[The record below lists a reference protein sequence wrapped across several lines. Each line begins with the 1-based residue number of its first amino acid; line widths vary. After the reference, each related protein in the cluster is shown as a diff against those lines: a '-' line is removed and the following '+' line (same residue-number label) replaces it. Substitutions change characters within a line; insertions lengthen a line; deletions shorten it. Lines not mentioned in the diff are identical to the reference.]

1 MGQIPHLN
9 SEWEKGNAKGLVVI
23 SVTDEPAE
31 LVEPWIAA
39 NNVTHPVVI
48 LKDKQLEGVIG
59 VAGFPTSAVFLNRSL
74 QWKGHPSEAGG
85 ALAVAR
91 KEGRTDSVYPKKLGK
106 VIKAWNGGDRTKALT
121 ELYKTMPKLEGT
133 DLDWAG
139 RLDSFM
145 KDESAK
151 AFQLSSEAME
161 AGFWFRG
168 MQLAKPYLGK
178 GSEYPRVEETL
189 AHLALMQEKPGYSK
203 EIKGGELYEEA
214 QVLERNH
221 EYSEAVSV
229 YKKIMKKSADTA
241 IAGHAEKAARDL
253 VNAYKPG
260 FKSTCPKCDRKTHAA
275 CAKHRENV
283 KL

>member
-9 SEWEKGNAKGLVVI
+9 SEWEKGNAQGLVVI

-31 LVEPWIAA
+31 LVETWIAT

-48 LKDKQLEGVIG
+48 LADKKLENVIG
-59 VAGFPTSAVFLNRSL
+59 VAGFPTSAVFLNKVL

-85 ALAVAR
+85 ALGAAL
-91 KEGRTDSVYPKKLGK
+91 KEGRSDSVYPKNLSK
-106 VIKAWNGGDRTKALT
+106 VIKTWNGGDRTKALS
-121 ELYKTMPKLEGT
+121 ELYKTMPKLEGS
-133 DLDWAG
+133 DLEWAG
-139 RLDSFM
+139 RLDGFM

-168 MQLAKPYLGK
+168 LQLAQPYLGK
-178 GSEYPRVEETL
+178 GSEYPRVDETRS
-189 AHLALMQEKPGYSK
+189 HLALMQENPGYAK
-203 EIKGGELYEEA
+203 EVKGGELYEEA
-214 QVLERNH
+214 KLLERNM
-221 EYSEAVSV
+221 EYSEAVKV

-241 IAGHAEKAARDL
+241 IAGHAETAAKSLIDG
-253 VNAYKPG
+253 YKPG
-260 FKSTCPKCDRKTHAA
+260 FSATCPKCDAKSHAA
-275 CAKHRENV
+275 CAKHRETV